1 MEGFM
6 LYTAQYPAIKT
17 MTQEQKGDLLDAL
30 YAYAIDG
37 AQISAEAD
45 PMVQMAFAFIRD
57 AIDRAQ
63 GKYEA
68 KCERNRQ
75 TALKREQKKRESQ
88 TCTNVHEHDA
98 DNAAEHEREGKAQTC
113 TNVHERVPQSTNV
126 HERGKTARTCTNVNE
141 RAPQSTNVHECSPIK
156 TKRNKT
162 KQNKTNPSIERGGK
176 EKEKE
181 SPQAAVSF
189 SALSPTPTPTG
200 EESGGSEDAEAQ
212 RRRVELDAECTAL
225 KNYWNE
231 QAEKTGSLVRRVT
244 LMTDARKALV
254 RARLAEYDNDESV
267 LRLAVDKVIASNYA
281 NGENPRSWVATFDW
295 LMTQDNFVKTLEGN
309 YDNEPRKAK
318 QNAKNAGRPQAAGC
332 DLTEAI
338 AEAQQ
343 DNADKDREMKER
355 IEGLVRLVN
364 RDPHSSARRSLEN
377 YERNGTLKR
386 LGIVWEPLFNQS

>member
-75 TALKREQKKRESQ
+75 TALKREQKKREAQ
-88 TCTNVHEHDA
+88 TYTNVHEHDA

-113 TNVHERVPQSTNV
+113 TNVHER
-126 HERGKTARTCTNVNE
+126 GKTARTCTNVNV

-156 TKRNKT
+156 TKLNKT

-200 EESGGSEDAEAQ
+200 ESSDGSEEAEAQ
-212 RRRVELDAECTAL
+212 RRRVEIDAECVAL
-225 KNYWNE
+225 KTYWNE

-244 LMTDARKALV
+244 LLTDARKALV
-254 RARLAEYDNDESV
+254 RARLAEYDNDIAV
-267 LRLAVDKVIASNYA
+267 LRLAVDKIIASSYA

-295 LMTQDNFVKTLEGN
+295 LMTQENFVKTLEGN
-309 YDNEPRKAK
+309 YDNALQRTK
-318 QNAKNAGRPQAAGC
+318 QGCDKPASAGC
-332 DLTEAI
+332 DMTEAI

-343 DNADKDREMKER
+343 DSGDKERELKER
-355 IEGLVRLVN
+355 IEGMVRLVN
-364 RDPHSSARRSLEN
+364 RDPQSSARKALEN

-386 LGIVWEPLFNQS
+386 LGIVWEPILHQA

>member
-75 TALKREQKKRESQ
+75 TALKREQKKRE
-88 TCTNVHEHDA
+88 
-98 DNAAEHEREGKAQTC
+98 AQTC
-113 TNVHERVPQSTNV
+113 TNVHERAPQSTNV
-126 HERGKTARTCTNVNE
+126 HECGKTAQTCTNVNE
-141 RAPQSTNVHECSPIK
+141 RAPQSTNVHECAPQSTNVHECSPIK
-156 TKRNKT
+156 TKLNKT

-200 EESGGSEDAEAQ
+200 ESSGGSEEAEAQ
-212 RRRVELDAECTAL
+212 RRRVEIDAECVAL
-225 KNYWNE
+225 KNYWNG

-244 LMTDARKALV
+244 LLTDARKALI
-254 RARLAEYDNDESV
+254 RARLAEYDNDIAV
-267 LRLAVDKVIASNYA
+267 LRLAVDKIIASSYA
-281 NGENPRSWVATFDW
+281 NGENPRNWVATFDW
-295 LMTQDNFVKTLEGN
+295 LMTQENLVKTLEGN
-309 YDNEPRKAK
+309 YDNALRRTK
-318 QNAKNAGRPQAAGC
+318 QGCKDKPASAGC
-332 DLTEAI
+332 DMTEAI

-343 DNADKDREMKER
+343 DSGDKERELKER
-355 IEGLVRLVN
+355 IEGMVRLVN
-364 RDPHSSARRSLEN
+364 RDPQSSARKALEN

-386 LGIVWEPLFNQS
+386 LGIVWEPLLLQA

>member
-75 TALKREQKKRESQ
+75 TALKREQKKRE
-88 TCTNVHEHDA
+88 
-98 DNAAEHEREGKAQTC
+98 AQTC
-113 TNVHERVPQSTNV
+113 TNV

-141 RAPQSTNVHECSPIK
+141 RAPQSTNVHERSPI
-156 TKRNKT
+156 KT

-200 EESGGSEDAEAQ
+200 ESSGGSEEAEAQ
-212 RRRVELDAECTAL
+212 RRRVEIDAECVAL
-225 KNYWNE
+225 KTYWNE

-244 LMTDARKALV
+244 LLTDARKALV
-254 RARLAEYDNDESV
+254 RARLAEYDNDMAV
-267 LRLAVDKVIASNYA
+267 LRLAVDKIIASSYA

-295 LMTQDNFVKTLEGN
+295 LMTQENFVKTLEGN
-309 YDNEPRKAK
+309 YDNALRRTK
-318 QNAKNAGRPQAAGC
+318 QGCKDKPASAGC
-332 DLTEAI
+332 DMTEAI

-343 DNADKDREMKER
+343 DSGDKERELKER
-355 IEGLVRLVN
+355 IEGMVRLVN
-364 RDPHSSARRSLEN
+364 RDPQSSARKALEN

-386 LGIVWEPLFNQS
+386 LGIVWEPLLHQA

>member
-75 TALKREQKKRESQ
+75 TALKREQKKREAQ
-88 TCTNVHEHDA
+88 TYTNVHEHDA

-113 TNVHERVPQSTNV
+113 TNVHERVSQSTNV
-126 HERGKTARTCTNVNE
+126 HK
-141 RAPQSTNVHECSPIK
+141 RAPQSTNVHECAPIK

-200 EESGGSEDAEAQ
+200 ESSGGSEEAEAQ
-212 RRRVELDAECTAL
+212 RRRVEIDAECVAL
-225 KNYWNE
+225 KTYWNE

-254 RARLAEYDNDESV
+254 RARLAEYDNDINV
-267 LRLAVDKVIASNYA
+267 LRLAVDKIIASSYA
-281 NGENPRSWVATFDW
+281 NGENPRNWVATFDW
-295 LMTQDNFVKTLEGN
+295 LMTQENLVKTLEGN
-309 YDNEPRKAK
+309 YDNALRRTK
-318 QNAKNAGRPQAAGC
+318 QGCKDKPASAGC
-332 DLTEAI
+332 DMTEAI

-343 DNADKDREMKER
+343 DNADKDRKMKER
-355 IEGLVRLVN
+355 IEGLGRLVN
-364 RDPHSSARRSLEN
+364 RDPQSSARKSLEY

-386 LGIVWEPLFNQS
+386 LGIIWEPLLHQA

>member
-75 TALKREQKKRESQ
+75 TALKREQKKREAQ
-88 TCTNVHEHDA
+88 TYTNVHEHDA

-113 TNVHERVPQSTNV
+113 TNVHERVSQSTNV
-126 HERGKTARTCTNVNE
+126 HK
-141 RAPQSTNVHECSPIK
+141 RAPQSTNVHECAPIK

-200 EESGGSEDAEAQ
+200 ESSGGSEEAEAQ
-212 RRRVELDAECTAL
+212 RRRVEIDAECVAL
-225 KNYWNE
+225 KTYWNE

-254 RARLAEYDNDESV
+254 RARLAEYDNDINV
-267 LRLAVDKVIASNYA
+267 LRLAVDKIIASSYA
-281 NGENPRSWVATFDW
+281 NGENPRNWVATFDW
-295 LMTQDNFVKTLEGN
+295 LMTQENLVKTLEGN
-309 YDNEPRKAK
+309 YDNALRRTK
-318 QNAKNAGRPQAAGC
+318 QGCKDKPASAGC
-332 DLTEAI
+332 DMTEAI

-343 DNADKDREMKER
+343 DNADKDRKMKER

-364 RDPHSSARRSLEN
+364 RDPQSSARKSLEY

-386 LGIVWEPLFNQS
+386 LGIIWEPLLHQA

>member
-30 YAYAIDG
+30 YSYAIDG

-75 TALKREQKKRESQ
+75 TALKREQKKRE
-88 TCTNVHEHDA
+88 
-98 DNAAEHEREGKAQTC
+98 AQTC
-113 TNVHERVPQSTNV
+113 TNVHEREEKTRTCTNV

-156 TKRNKT
+156 TKQNKT

-200 EESGGSEDAEAQ
+200 ESSGGSEEAEAQ
-212 RRRVELDAECTAL
+212 RRRVEIDAECVAL
-225 KNYWNE
+225 KNYWNG

-244 LMTDARKALV
+244 LLTDARKALI
-254 RARLAEYDNDESV
+254 RARLAEYDNDIAV
-267 LRLAVDKVIASNYA
+267 LRLAVDKIIASSYA
-281 NGENPRSWVATFDW
+281 NGENPRNWVATFDW
-295 LMTQDNFVKTLEGN
+295 LMTQENLVKTLEGN
-309 YDNEPRKAK
+309 YDNALRRTK
-318 QNAKNAGRPQAAGC
+318 QGCKDKPASAGC
-332 DLTEAI
+332 DMTEAI

-343 DNADKDREMKER
+343 DSGNKERELKER
-355 IEGLVRLVN
+355 IEGMVRLVN
-364 RDPHSSARRSLEN
+364 RDPQSSARKALEN

-386 LGIVWEPLFNQS
+386 LGIIWEPLLLQA

>member
-6 LYTAQYPAIKT
+6 LYTAKYPAIKT

-75 TALKREQKKRESQ
+75 TALKREQKKREAQ
-88 TCTNVHEHDA
+88 TYTNVHEHDA

-113 TNVHERVPQSTNV
+113 TNVHERVSQSTNV
-126 HERGKTARTCTNVNE
+126 HE

-200 EESGGSEDAEAQ
+200 ESSGGSEEAEAQ
-212 RRRVELDAECTAL
+212 RRRVEIDAECVAL
-225 KNYWNE
+225 KTYWNE

-254 RARLAEYDNDESV
+254 RARLAEYDNDINV
-267 LRLAVDKVIASNYA
+267 LRLAVDKIIASSYA

-295 LMTQDNFVKTLEGN
+295 LMTQENLVKTLEGN
-309 YDNEPRKAK
+309 YDNALRRTK
-318 QNAKNAGRPQAAGC
+318 QGCKDKPASAGC
-332 DLTEAI
+332 DMTEAI

-343 DNADKDREMKER
+343 DNADKDRKMKER

-364 RDPHSSARRSLEN
+364 RDPQSSARKSLEY

-386 LGIVWEPLFNQS
+386 LGIIWEPLLHQA

>member
-75 TALKREQKKRESQ
+75 TALKREQKKREAQ

-98 DNAAEHEREGKAQTC
+98 DNAAEHEREEKARSC
-113 TNVHERVPQSTNV
+113 TNV

-156 TKRNKT
+156 TKLNKT

-200 EESGGSEDAEAQ
+200 ESSGGSEEAEAQ
-212 RRRVELDAECTAL
+212 RRRVEIDAECVAL
-225 KNYWNE
+225 KNYWNG

-244 LMTDARKALV
+244 LLTDARKALI
-254 RARLAEYDNDESV
+254 RARLAEYDNDITV
-267 LRLAVDKVIASNYA
+267 LRLAVDKIIASSYA
-281 NGENPRSWVATFDW
+281 NGENPRNWVATFDW
-295 LMTQDNFVKTLEGN
+295 LMTQENLVKTLEGN
-309 YDNEPRKAK
+309 YDNALRRTK
-318 QNAKNAGRPQAAGC
+318 QGCKDKPASAGC
-332 DLTEAI
+332 DMTEAI

-343 DNADKDREMKER
+343 DSGDKERELKER
-355 IEGLVRLVN
+355 IEGMVRLVN
-364 RDPHSSARRSLEN
+364 RDPQSSARKALEN

-386 LGIVWEPLFNQS
+386 LGIIWEPLLLQA

>member
-75 TALKREQKKRESQ
+75 TALKREQKKREAQ
-88 TCTNVHEHDA
+88 TCTNVHE
-98 DNAAEHEREGKAQTC
+98 REEKAQTC
-113 TNVHERVPQSTNV
+113 TNVHEC
-126 HERGKTARTCTNVNE
+126 GKTARTCTNVNE

-156 TKRNKT
+156 TKQNKT

-200 EESGGSEDAEAQ
+200 ESSGGSEEAEAQ
-212 RRRVELDAECTAL
+212 RRRVEIDAECVAL
-225 KNYWNE
+225 KNYWNG

-244 LMTDARKALV
+244 LLTDARKALI
-254 RARLAEYDNDESV
+254 RARLAEYDNDIAV
-267 LRLAVDKVIASNYA
+267 LRLAVDKIIASSYA
-281 NGENPRSWVATFDW
+281 NGENPRNWVATFDW
-295 LMTQDNFVKTLEGN
+295 LMTQENLVKTLEGN
-309 YDNEPRKAK
+309 YDNALRRTK
-318 QNAKNAGRPQAAGC
+318 QGCDKPASAGC
-332 DLTEAI
+332 DMTEAI

-343 DNADKDREMKER
+343 DSGDKERELKER
-355 IEGLVRLVN
+355 IEGMVRLVN
-364 RDPHSSARRSLEN
+364 RDPQSSARKALEN

-386 LGIVWEPLFNQS
+386 LGIIWEPLLLQA

>member
-75 TALKREQKKRESQ
+75 TALKREQKKREAQ

-98 DNAAEHEREGKAQTC
+98 DNAAEHKREEKARTC
-113 TNVHERVPQSTNV
+113 TNVN
-126 HERGKTARTCTNVNE
+126 ERGKTARTCTNVNE

-156 TKRNKT
+156 TKQNKT

-200 EESGGSEDAEAQ
+200 ESSGGSEDAEAQ
-212 RRRVELDAECTAL
+212 RRRVEIDAECVAL
-225 KNYWNE
+225 KTYWNE

-244 LMTDARKALV
+244 LLTDARKALV
-254 RARLAEYDNDESV
+254 RARLAEYDNDINV
-267 LRLAVDKVIASNYA
+267 LRLAVDKIIASSYA
-281 NGENPRSWVATFDW
+281 NGENPRNWVATFDW
-295 LMTQDNFVKTLEGN
+295 LMTQENFVKTLEGN
-309 YDNEPRKAK
+309 YDNALRRTK
-318 QNAKNAGRPQAAGC
+318 QGCKDKPASAGC
-332 DLTEAI
+332 DMTEAI

-343 DNADKDREMKER
+343 DSGDKERELKER
-355 IEGLVRLVN
+355 IEGMVRLVN
-364 RDPHSSARRSLEN
+364 RDPQSSARKALEN

-386 LGIVWEPLFNQS
+386 LGIVWEPLFNQA

>member
-75 TALKREQKKRESQ
+75 TALKREQKKREAQ
-88 TCTNVHEHDA
+88 VYTNVHEHDA
-98 DNAAEHEREGKAQTC
+98 DNAAEHKREEKAQTC
-113 TNVHERVPQSTNV
+113 TNVHER
-126 HERGKTARTCTNVNE
+126 GKTERTCTNVNE

-156 TKRNKT
+156 TKQNKT

-200 EESGGSEDAEAQ
+200 ESSGGSEEAEAQ
-212 RRRVELDAECTAL
+212 RRRVEIDAECVAL
-225 KNYWNE
+225 KNYWNG

-244 LMTDARKALV
+244 LLTDARKALV
-254 RARLAEYDNDESV
+254 RARLAEYDNDMAV
-267 LRLAVDKVIASNYA
+267 LRLAVDKIIASSYA
-281 NGENPRSWVATFDW
+281 NGENPRNWVATFDW
-295 LMTQDNFVKTLEGN
+295 LMTQENLVKTLEGN
-309 YDNEPRKAK
+309 YDNALRRTK
-318 QNAKNAGRPQAAGC
+318 QGCKDKPASAGC
-332 DLTEAI
+332 DMTEAI

-343 DNADKDREMKER
+343 DNADKDRKMKER

-364 RDPHSSARRSLEN
+364 RDPQSSARKSLEY

-386 LGIVWEPLFNQS
+386 LGIIWEPLLHQA

>member
-75 TALKREQKKRESQ
+75 TALKREQKKREAQ

-98 DNAAEHEREGKAQTC
+98 DNAAEHKREEKAQTC
-113 TNVHERVPQSTNV
+113 TNV

-156 TKRNKT
+156 TKQNKT

-200 EESGGSEDAEAQ
+200 ESSGGSEEAEAQ
-212 RRRVELDAECTAL
+212 RRRVEIDAECVAL
-225 KNYWNE
+225 KNYWNG

-244 LMTDARKALV
+244 LLTDARKALI
-254 RARLAEYDNDESV
+254 RARLAEYDNDITV
-267 LRLAVDKVIASNYA
+267 LRLAVDKIIASSYA
-281 NGENPRSWVATFDW
+281 NGENPRNWVATFDW
-295 LMTQDNFVKTLEGN
+295 LMTQENLVKTLEGN
-309 YDNEPRKAK
+309 YDNALRRTK
-318 QNAKNAGRPQAAGC
+318 QGYKDKPASAGC
-332 DLTEAI
+332 DMTEAI

-343 DNADKDREMKER
+343 DSGDKERELKER
-355 IEGLVRLVN
+355 IEGMVRLVN
-364 RDPHSSARRSLEN
+364 RDPQSSARKALEN

-386 LGIVWEPLFNQS
+386 LGIIWEPLLHQA

>member
-75 TALKREQKKRESQ
+75 TALKREQKKREAQ

-98 DNAAEHEREGKAQTC
+98 DNAAEHKREEKAQTC
-113 TNVHERVPQSTNV
+113 TNV
-126 HERGKTARTCTNVNE
+126 HERGKTARTCTNVHE

-156 TKRNKT
+156 TKQNKT

-181 SPQAAVSF
+181 SPQASVSF

-200 EESGGSEDAEAQ
+200 ESSGGSEEAEAQ
-212 RRRVELDAECTAL
+212 RRRVEIDAECVAL
-225 KNYWNE
+225 KNYWNG

-244 LMTDARKALV
+244 LLTDARKALI
-254 RARLAEYDNDESV
+254 RARLAEYDNDITV
-267 LRLAVDKVIASNYA
+267 LRLAVDKIIASSYA
-281 NGENPRSWVATFDW
+281 NGENPRNWVATFDW
-295 LMTQDNFVKTLEGN
+295 LMTQENLVKTLEGN
-309 YDNEPRKAK
+309 YDNALRRTK
-318 QNAKNAGRPQAAGC
+318 QGCDKPASAGC
-332 DLTEAI
+332 DMTEAI

-343 DNADKDREMKER
+343 DSGDKERELKER
-355 IEGLVRLVN
+355 IEGMVRLVN
-364 RDPHSSARRSLEN
+364 RDPQSSARKALEN

-386 LGIVWEPLFNQS
+386 LGIIWEPLLLQA

>member
-75 TALKREQKKRESQ
+75 TALKREQKKRETQ
-88 TCTNVHEHDA
+88 TYTNVHEHDA

-156 TKRNKT
+156 TKLNKT

-200 EESGGSEDAEAQ
+200 ESSGGSEEAEAQ
-212 RRRVELDAECTAL
+212 RRRVEIDAECVAL
-225 KNYWNE
+225 KTYWNE

-244 LMTDARKALV
+244 LLTDARKALV
-254 RARLAEYDNDESV
+254 RARLAEYDNDIAV
-267 LRLAVDKVIASNYA
+267 LRLAVDKIIASSYA

-295 LMTQDNFVKTLEGN
+295 LMTQENFVKTLEGN
-309 YDNEPRKAK
+309 YDNALRRTK
-318 QNAKNAGRPQAAGC
+318 QGCKDKPASAGC
-332 DLTEAI
+332 DMTEAI
-338 AEAQQ
+338 AEAQK
-343 DNADKDREMKER
+343 DSGDKKRELKER
-355 IEGLVRLVN
+355 IEGMVRLVN
-364 RDPHSSARRSLEN
+364 RDPQSSARKALEN

-386 LGIVWEPLFNQS
+386 LGIVWEPLLHQA

>member
-1 MEGFM
+1 M

-75 TALKREQKKRESQ
+75 TALKREQKKRE
-88 TCTNVHEHDA
+88 
-98 DNAAEHEREGKAQTC
+98 AQTC
-113 TNVHERVPQSTNV
+113 TNVHER
-126 HERGKTARTCTNVNE
+126 GKTAQTCTNVNE

-156 TKRNKT
+156 TKLNKT

-200 EESGGSEDAEAQ
+200 ESSGGSEEAEAQ
-212 RRRVELDAECTAL
+212 RRRVEIDAECVAL
-225 KNYWNE
+225 KNYWNG

-244 LMTDARKALV
+244 LLTDARKALI
-254 RARLAEYDNDESV
+254 RARLAEYDNDITV
-267 LRLAVDKVIASNYA
+267 LRLAVDKIIASSYA
-281 NGENPRSWVATFDW
+281 NGENPRNWVATFDW
-295 LMTQDNFVKTLEGN
+295 LMTQENLVKTLEGN
-309 YDNEPRKAK
+309 YDNALRRTK
-318 QNAKNAGRPQAAGC
+318 QGCKDKPASAGC
-332 DLTEAI
+332 DMTEAI

-343 DNADKDREMKER
+343 DSGNKERELKER
-355 IEGLVRLVN
+355 IEGMVRLVN
-364 RDPHSSARRSLEN
+364 RDPQSSARKALEN

-386 LGIVWEPLFNQS
+386 LGIIWEPLLLQA

>member
-75 TALKREQKKRESQ
+75 TALKREQKKREAQ

-98 DNAAEHEREGKAQTC
+98 DNAAEHKREEKAQTC
-113 TNVHERVPQSTNV
+113 TNV

-156 TKRNKT
+156 TKQNKT

-200 EESGGSEDAEAQ
+200 ESSGGSEEAEAQ
-212 RRRVELDAECTAL
+212 RRRVEIDAECVAL
-225 KNYWNE
+225 KNYWNG

-244 LMTDARKALV
+244 LLTDARKALI
-254 RARLAEYDNDESV
+254 RARLAEYDNDITV
-267 LRLAVDKVIASNYA
+267 LRLAVDKIIASSYA
-281 NGENPRSWVATFDW
+281 NGENPRNWVATFDW
-295 LMTQDNFVKTLEGN
+295 LMTQENLVKTLEGN
-309 YDNEPRKAK
+309 YDNALRRTK
-318 QNAKNAGRPQAAGC
+318 QGCKDKPASAGC
-332 DLTEAI
+332 DMTEAI

-343 DNADKDREMKER
+343 DSGDKERELKER
-355 IEGLVRLVN
+355 IEGMVRLVN
-364 RDPHSSARRSLEN
+364 RDPQSSARKALEN

-386 LGIVWEPLFNQS
+386 LGIIWEPLLPQA

>member
-75 TALKREQKKRESQ
+75 TALKREQKKREAQ
-88 TCTNVHEHDA
+88 TYTNVHEHDA

-113 TNVHERVPQSTNV
+113 TNVHERVSQSTNV
-126 HERGKTARTCTNVNE
+126 HKRGKIARTYTNVNE

-156 TKRNKT
+156 TKLNKT

-200 EESGGSEDAEAQ
+200 ESSDGSEETEAQ
-212 RRRVELDAECTAL
+212 RRRVEIDAECVAL
-225 KNYWNE
+225 KTYWNE

-244 LMTDARKALV
+244 LLTDARKALV
-254 RARLAEYDNDESV
+254 RARLAEYDNDINV
-267 LRLAVDKVIASNYA
+267 LRLAVDKIIASSYA
-281 NGENPRSWVATFDW
+281 NGENPRNWVATFDW
-295 LMTQDNFVKTLEGN
+295 LMTQENLVKTLEGN
-309 YDNEPRKAK
+309 YDNALRRTK
-318 QNAKNAGRPQAAGC
+318 QGCKDKPASAGC
-332 DLTEAI
+332 DMTEAI

-343 DNADKDREMKER
+343 DNADKDRKMKER

-364 RDPHSSARRSLEN
+364 RDPQSSARKSLEY

-386 LGIVWEPLFNQS
+386 LGIIWEPLLHQT

>member
-75 TALKREQKKRESQ
+75 TALKREQKKREAQ
-88 TCTNVHEHDA
+88 TYTNVHEHDA

-113 TNVHERVPQSTNV
+113 TNVHERVSQSTNV
-126 HERGKTARTCTNVNE
+126 HKRGKIARTCTNVHE
-141 RAPQSTNVHECSPIK
+141 RAPQSTNVHECAPIK

-200 EESGGSEDAEAQ
+200 ESSGGSEEAEAQ
-212 RRRVELDAECTAL
+212 RRRVEIDAECVAL
-225 KNYWNE
+225 KTYWNE

-254 RARLAEYDNDESV
+254 RARLAEYDNDINV
-267 LRLAVDKVIASNYA
+267 LRLAVDKIIASSYA
-281 NGENPRSWVATFDW
+281 NGENPRNWVATFDW
-295 LMTQDNFVKTLEGN
+295 LMTQENLVKTLEGN
-309 YDNEPRKAK
+309 YDNALRRTK
-318 QNAKNAGRPQAAGC
+318 QGCKDKPASAGC
-332 DLTEAI
+332 DMTEAI

-343 DNADKDREMKER
+343 DNADKDRKMKER

-364 RDPHSSARRSLEN
+364 RDPQSSARKSLEY

-386 LGIVWEPLFNQS
+386 LGIIWEPLLHQA

>member
-75 TALKREQKKRESQ
+75 TALKREQKKREAQ

-98 DNAAEHEREGKAQTC
+98 DNATEHEREGKAQTY
-113 TNVHERVPQSTNV
+113 TNVYKRVPQSTNV
-126 HERGKTARTCTNVNE
+126 HECDKTARTCTNVNE

-156 TKRNKT
+156 TKLNKT

-200 EESGGSEDAEAQ
+200 ESSGGSEDAEAQ
-212 RRRVELDAECTAL
+212 RRRVEIDAECVAL
-225 KNYWNE
+225 KTYWNE

-244 LMTDARKALV
+244 LLTDARKALV
-254 RARLAEYDNDESV
+254 RARLAEYDNDINV
-267 LRLAVDKVIASNYA
+267 LRLAVDKIIASSYA
-281 NGENPRSWVATFDW
+281 NGENPRNWVATFDW
-295 LMTQDNFVKTLEGN
+295 LMTQENLVKTLEGN
-309 YDNEPRKAK
+309 YDNALRRTK
-318 QNAKNAGRPQAAGC
+318 QGCKDKPASAGC
-332 DLTEAI
+332 DMTEAI

-343 DNADKDREMKER
+343 DNADKDRKMKER

-364 RDPHSSARRSLEN
+364 RDPQSSARKSLEY

-386 LGIVWEPLFNQS
+386 LGIIWEPLLHQA

>member
-30 YAYAIDG
+30 YSYAIDG

-75 TALKREQKKRESQ
+75 TALKREQKKREAQ
-88 TCTNVHEHDA
+88 TYTNVHEHDA
-98 DNAAEHEREGKAQTC
+98 DNAAEH
-113 TNVHERVPQSTNV
+113 
-126 HERGKTARTCTNVNE
+126 E

-156 TKRNKT
+156 TKLNKT

-200 EESGGSEDAEAQ
+200 ESSGGSEEAEAQ
-212 RRRVELDAECTAL
+212 RGRVEIDAECVAL

-244 LMTDARKALV
+244 LLTDARKALV
-254 RARLAEYDNDESV
+254 RARLAEYDNDIAV
-267 LRLAVDKVIASNYA
+267 LRLAVDKIIASSYA

-295 LMTQDNFVKTLEGN
+295 LMTQENFVKTLEGN
-309 YDNEPRKAK
+309 YDNALRRTK
-318 QNAKNAGRPQAAGC
+318 QGCDKPASAGC
-332 DLTEAI
+332 DMTEAI

-343 DNADKDREMKER
+343 DSGDKERELKER
-355 IEGLVRLVN
+355 IEGMVRLVN
-364 RDPHSSARRSLEN
+364 RDPQSSARKALEN

-386 LGIVWEPLFNQS
+386 LGIVWEPLLYQA

>member
-75 TALKREQKKRESQ
+75 TALKREQKKREAQ
-88 TCTNVHEHDA
+88 TYTNVHEHDA

-113 TNVHERVPQSTNV
+113 TNVHERVSQSTNV
-126 HERGKTARTCTNVNE
+126 HKRGKIARTCTNVNE

-156 TKRNKT
+156 TKLNKT

-200 EESGGSEDAEAQ
+200 ESSDGSEETEAQ
-212 RRRVELDAECTAL
+212 RRRVEIDAECVAL
-225 KNYWNE
+225 KTYWNE

-254 RARLAEYDNDESV
+254 RARLAEYDNDINV
-267 LRLAVDKVIASNYA
+267 LRLAVDKIIASSYA

-295 LMTQDNFVKTLEGN
+295 LMTQENLVKTLEGN
-309 YDNEPRKAK
+309 YDNALRRTK
-318 QNAKNAGRPQAAGC
+318 QGCKDKPASAGC
-332 DLTEAI
+332 DMTEAI

-343 DNADKDREMKER
+343 DNADKDWKMKER

-364 RDPHSSARRSLEN
+364 RDPQSSARKSLEY

-386 LGIVWEPLFNQS
+386 LGIIWEPLLHQA

>member
-75 TALKREQKKRESQ
+75 TALKREQKKRE
-88 TCTNVHEHDA
+88 
-98 DNAAEHEREGKAQTC
+98 AQ
-113 TNVHERVPQSTNV
+113 
-126 HERGKTARTCTNVNE
+126 TCTNVNE

-156 TKRNKT
+156 TKQNKT

-200 EESGGSEDAEAQ
+200 ESSGGSEEAEAQ
-212 RRRVELDAECTAL
+212 RRRVEIDAECVAL
-225 KNYWNE
+225 KNYWNG

-244 LMTDARKALV
+244 LLTDARKALI
-254 RARLAEYDNDESV
+254 RARLAEYDNDIAV
-267 LRLAVDKVIASNYA
+267 LRLAVDKIIASSYA
-281 NGENPRSWVATFDW
+281 NGENPRNWVATFDW
-295 LMTQDNFVKTLEGN
+295 LMTQENLVKTLEGN
-309 YDNEPRKAK
+309 YDNALRRTK
-318 QNAKNAGRPQAAGC
+318 QGCDKPASAGC
-332 DLTEAI
+332 DMTEAI

-343 DNADKDREMKER
+343 DSGDKERELKER
-355 IEGLVRLVN
+355 IEGMVRLVN
-364 RDPHSSARRSLEN
+364 RDPQSSARKALEN

-386 LGIVWEPLFNQS
+386 LGIIWEPLLLQA

>member
-75 TALKREQKKRESQ
+75 TALKREQKKREAQ
-88 TCTNVHEHDA
+88 TYTNVHEHDA

-126 HERGKTARTCTNVNE
+126 HER
-141 RAPQSTNVHECSPIK
+141 APQSTNVHECAPIK

-200 EESGGSEDAEAQ
+200 ESSGGSEEAEAQ
-212 RRRVELDAECTAL
+212 RRRVEIDAECVAL
-225 KNYWNE
+225 KTYWNE

-254 RARLAEYDNDESV
+254 RARLAEYDNDINV
-267 LRLAVDKVIASNYA
+267 LRLAVDKIIASSYA

-295 LMTQDNFVKTLEGN
+295 LMTQENLVKTLEGN
-309 YDNEPRKAK
+309 YDNALRRTK
-318 QNAKNAGRPQAAGC
+318 QGCKDKPASAGC
-332 DLTEAI
+332 DMTEAI

-343 DNADKDREMKER
+343 DNADKDRKMKER

-364 RDPHSSARRSLEN
+364 RDPQSSARKSLEY

-386 LGIVWEPLFNQS
+386 LGIIWEPLLHQA

>member
-75 TALKREQKKRESQ
+75 TALKREQKKREAQ

-98 DNAAEHEREGKAQTC
+98 DNAAEHKREEKAQTC
-113 TNVHERVPQSTNV
+113 TNV

-156 TKRNKT
+156 TKQNKT

-200 EESGGSEDAEAQ
+200 ESSGGSEEAEAQ
-212 RRRVELDAECTAL
+212 RRRVEIDAECVAL
-225 KNYWNE
+225 KNYWNG

-244 LMTDARKALV
+244 LLTDARKALI
-254 RARLAEYDNDESV
+254 RARLAEYDNDITV
-267 LRLAVDKVIASNYA
+267 LRLAVDKIIASSYA
-281 NGENPRSWVATFDW
+281 NGENPRNWVATFDW
-295 LMTQDNFVKTLEGN
+295 LMTQENLVKTLEGN
-309 YDNEPRKAK
+309 YDNALRRTK
-318 QNAKNAGRPQAAGC
+318 QGCKDKPASAGC
-332 DLTEAI
+332 DMTEAI

-343 DNADKDREMKER
+343 DSGDKERELKER
-355 IEGLVRLVN
+355 IEGMVRLVN
-364 RDPHSSARRSLEN
+364 RDPQSSARKALEN

-386 LGIVWEPLFNQS
+386 LGIIWEPLLHQA

>member
-75 TALKREQKKRESQ
+75 TALKREQKKREAQ
-88 TCTNVHEHDA
+88 VYTNVHEHDA

-113 TNVHERVPQSTNV
+113 TNV

-156 TKRNKT
+156 TKQNKT

-200 EESGGSEDAEAQ
+200 ESSGGSEEAEAQ
-212 RRRVELDAECTAL
+212 RRRVEIDAECVAL
-225 KNYWNE
+225 KNYWNG

-244 LMTDARKALV
+244 LLTDARKALV
-254 RARLAEYDNDESV
+254 RARLAEYDNDIAV
-267 LRLAVDKVIASNYA
+267 LRLAVDKIIASSYA
-281 NGENPRSWVATFDW
+281 NGENPRNWVATFDW
-295 LMTQDNFVKTLEGN
+295 LMTQENLVKTLEGN
-309 YDNEPRKAK
+309 YDNALRHTK
-318 QNAKNAGRPQAAGC
+318 QGCKDKPASAGC
-332 DLTEAI
+332 DMTEAI

-343 DNADKDREMKER
+343 DNADKDRKMKER

-364 RDPHSSARRSLEN
+364 RDPQSSARKALEY

-386 LGIVWEPLFNQS
+386 LGIIWEPLLHQA

>member
-75 TALKREQKKRESQ
+75 TALKREQKKREAQ
-88 TCTNVHEHDA
+88 TYTNVHEHDA

-113 TNVHERVPQSTNV
+113 TNVHK
-126 HERGKTARTCTNVNE
+126 RGKTARTCTNVNE
-141 RAPQSTNVHECSPIK
+141 RAPQGTNVHECSPIK
-156 TKRNKT
+156 TKLNKT

-189 SALSPTPTPTG
+189 SALSPTPTG
-200 EESGGSEDAEAQ
+200 ESSGGSEEAEAQ
-212 RRRVELDAECTAL
+212 RRRVEIDAECVAL
-225 KNYWNE
+225 KTYWNE
-231 QAEKTGSLVRRVT
+231 QAEETGSLVRRVT
-244 LMTDARKALV
+244 LLTDARKALV
-254 RARLAEYDNDESV
+254 RARLAEYDNDIAV
-267 LRLAVDKVIASNYA
+267 LRLAVDKIIASSYA

-295 LMTQDNFVKTLEGN
+295 LMTQENFVKTLEGN
-309 YDNEPRKAK
+309 YDNALRRTK
-318 QNAKNAGRPQAAGC
+318 QGCDKPASAGC
-332 DLTEAI
+332 DMTEAI

-343 DNADKDREMKER
+343 DSGDKKRELKER
-355 IEGLVRLVN
+355 IEGMVRLVN
-364 RDPHSSARRSLEN
+364 RDPQSSARKALEN

-386 LGIVWEPLFNQS
+386 LGIVWEPLLHQA